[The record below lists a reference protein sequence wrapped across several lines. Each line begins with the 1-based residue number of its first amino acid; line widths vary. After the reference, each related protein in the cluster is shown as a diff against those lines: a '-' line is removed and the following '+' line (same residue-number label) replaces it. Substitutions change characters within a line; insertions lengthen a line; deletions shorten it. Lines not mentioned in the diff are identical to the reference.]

1 MGLYANIRPAN
12 LASESLL
19 SYSPLRPDIVQGVDI
34 VVVRELIGGVYF
46 GTRKEQGVAPNE
58 DTAWDNMTYS
68 VPEVERITRVAAQI
82 ALSTN
87 PPMEIHSV
95 DKANVLASSRLW
107 RKTVS
112 EVLTKDYPQLKFD
125 HHYVDSATMFIV
137 QNPKKLNGIILTG
150 NLFGDMYVTF
160 QCKECTVADYVSF
173 EVFLIRP
180 ASSQVP

>member
-1 MGLYANIRPAN
+1 MLALRKALGLYANIRPAN

-34 VVVRELIGGVYF
+34 IVVRELIGGIYF

-58 DTAWDNMTYS
+58 DTAWDNMIYS
-68 VPEVERITRVAAQI
+68 IPEVERITRVAAQI

-87 PPMEIHSV
+87 PPMKIHSV

-112 EVLTKDYPQLKFD
+112 EVLKKEYPQLELN
-125 HHYVDSATMFIV
+125 HHYVDSASMFIV
-137 QNPKKLNGIILTG
+137 QNPKKLNGIVLTG

-160 QCKECTVADYVSF
+160 QREERLVTDCMKSF
-173 EVFLIRP
+173 
-180 ASSQVP
+180 